1 MDRGLESHEPS
12 PPKTGETV
20 KSSRPGRVGHLSYGT
35 KSPRKSRSP
44 RSRKEMNRD
53 ISCVDDAEIFSRKS
67 ELEHMQEIR
76 EAAQDPYYI

>member
-1 MDRGLESHEPS
+1 M
-12 PPKTGETV
+12 
-20 KSSRPGRVGHLSYGT
+20 SYGT

-44 RSRKEMNRD
+44 RTKKEMNRD

-76 EAAQDPYYI
+76 ESAEDRLEKRLAQFFAGDGGSWD